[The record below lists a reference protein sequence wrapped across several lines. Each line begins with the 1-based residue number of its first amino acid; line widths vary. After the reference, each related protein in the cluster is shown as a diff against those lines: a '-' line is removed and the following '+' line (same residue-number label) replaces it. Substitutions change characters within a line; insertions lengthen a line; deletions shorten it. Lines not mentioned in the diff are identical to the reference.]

1 MAGFST
7 ELVLATGYAAFLAII
22 AFVLE
27 LIARRMHQRTR
38 GLSTVGFTYHPD
50 RDVWSCPRDQHL
62 FPVFSDRQRGKI
74 VYRAPASVCNACPSK
89 AACTDSNTGRVVE
102 RLENESVE
110 SGMLRFHRVFSFTLL
125 LLSGLIVAIEFFRTH
140 ASQPRTVLAVMFL
153 ILFSLALRLSSTIRF
168 STPEAQASAL
178 KEHQESNSAAT
189 PEHTSFDRS

>member
-1 MAGFST
+1 MAGFSM

-50 RDVWSCPRDQHL
+50 RDAWNCPRDQHL
-62 FPVFSDRQRGKI
+62 FPVFSDRQHGKV
-74 VYRAPASVCNACPSK
+74 VYRASASVCNACPSK

-125 LLSGLIVAIEFFRTH
+125 LLSGLIITIEFFRTH
-140 ASQPRTVLAVMFL
+140 EAQPRTVLAMMFL
-153 ILFSLALRLSSTIRF
+153 ILFSIALRLSYTIRF
-168 STPEAQASAL
+168 STPEAQASA
-178 KEHQESNSAAT
+178 AAQGA
-189 PEHTSFDRS
+189 PRS

>member
-1 MAGFST
+1 MAGFSM
-7 ELVLATGYAAFLAII
+7 ELVLAMGYASFLAIV

-27 LIARRMHQRTR
+27 LLARRMHQRTR
-38 GLSTVGFTYHPD
+38 GLSTVGFTYHPE

-62 FPVFSDRQRGKI
+62 FPVFSDRQRGKV
-74 VYRAPASVCNACPSK
+74 VYRAAASACNACPSK

-140 ASQPRTVLAVMFL
+140 ASQPRTVLAAMFL
-153 ILFSLALRLSSTIRF
+153 ILLAVAVRLYSTIHL
-168 STPEAQASAL
+168 STPKAQASA
-178 KEHQESNSAAT
+178 AAQRA
-189 PEHTSFDRS
+189 PRI